1 MSVLARLTQ
10 EKFRLPS
17 PPAIA
22 IRILE
27 TFKKGEPSFEEIARI
42 ISSDPALTAKIL
54 RFANSSFFGLQKKVD
69 NLSTAVGLIGLEALK
84 NMALSF
90 AIVQKFRG
98 ESSGGFSFELF
109 WKRAVTSAVAASEIA
124 RTISLTSENIF
135 VAALLMDLGILTMHL
150 CRPQDYQQVFDEK
163 RAKGL
168 SVVEAERL
176 VFGFDHQAVGQE
188 LLQEWNLPEGIWQ
201 LVGKHHFDYSLYC
214 KNKKLTANMILCL
227 ADLCSSV
234 YHGSGNVQKLQTLK
248 KILQEVLRFEE
259 SETEN
264 FIDKVGQE
272 TVEIL
277 SVFEIEPGKMKPYSQ
292 ILQEANEELAKLN
305 ISYAQLLVAHKQAKE
320 RAEKL
325 AQELLEANKKLREL
339 AYRDGLTGLYNHRY
353 FQEILEREIKRARRY
368 KKPLSLLMIDIDH
381 FKKIND
387 TYGHLH
393 GDEVLKR
400 LAQIFSESIRACD
413 YAARYGGEEFSI
425 ILPETPLN
433 GALNVAER
441 LRQRVK
447 NTPIVLADQE
457 IRVTIS
463 IGLAAYENTQR
474 EITRS
479 QLISLADKALYQS
492 KMAGRD
498 RVTGVRI

>member
-1 MSVLARLTQ
+1 M
-10 EKFRLPS
+10 
-17 PPAIA
+17 
-22 IRILE
+22 
-27 TFKKGEPSFEEIARI
+27 
-42 ISSDPALTAKIL
+42 
-54 RFANSSFFGLQKKVD
+54 
-69 NLSTAVGLIGLEALK
+69 
-84 NMALSF
+84 
-90 AIVQKFRG
+90 
-98 ESSGGFSFELF
+98 
-109 WKRAVTSAVAASEIA
+109 
-124 RTISLTSENIF
+124 
-135 VAALLMDLGILTMHL
+135 
-150 CRPQDYQQVFDEK
+150 
-163 RAKGL
+163 
-168 SVVEAERL
+168 
-176 VFGFDHQAVGQE
+176 
-188 LLQEWNLPEGIWQ
+188 
-201 LVGKHHFDYSLYC
+201 
-214 KNKKLTANMILCL
+214 
-227 ADLCSSV
+227 
-234 YHGSGNVQKLQTLK
+234 
-248 KILQEVLRFEE
+248 
-259 SETEN
+259 
-264 FIDKVGQE
+264 
-272 TVEIL
+272 
-277 SVFEIEPGKMKPYSQ
+277 
-292 ILQEANEELAKLN
+292 
-305 ISYAQLLVAHKQAKE
+305 AHKQAKE

-425 ILPETPLN
+425 ILPETLLN

-479 QLISLADKALYQS
+479 QLIALADKALYQS

>member
-1 MSVLARLTQ
+1 M
-10 EKFRLPS
+10 
-17 PPAIA
+17 
-22 IRILE
+22 
-27 TFKKGEPSFEEIARI
+27 
-42 ISSDPALTAKIL
+42 
-54 RFANSSFFGLQKKVD
+54 
-69 NLSTAVGLIGLEALK
+69 
-84 NMALSF
+84 
-90 AIVQKFRG
+90 
-98 ESSGGFSFELF
+98 
-109 WKRAVTSAVAASEIA
+109 
-124 RTISLTSENIF
+124 
-135 VAALLMDLGILTMHL
+135 
-150 CRPQDYQQVFDEK
+150 
-163 RAKGL
+163 
-168 SVVEAERL
+168 
-176 VFGFDHQAVGQE
+176 
-188 LLQEWNLPEGIWQ
+188 
-201 LVGKHHFDYSLYC
+201 
-214 KNKKLTANMILCL
+214 
-227 ADLCSSV
+227 
-234 YHGSGNVQKLQTLK
+234 
-248 KILQEVLRFEE
+248 
-259 SETEN
+259 
-264 FIDKVGQE
+264 
-272 TVEIL
+272 
-277 SVFEIEPGKMKPYSQ
+277 
-292 ILQEANEELAKLN
+292 
-305 ISYAQLLVAHKQAKE
+305 AHKQAKE

-393 GDEVLKR
+393 GDEVLKG

-463 IGLAAYENTQR
+463 IGLAAYENTQI